1 MVIVIVIEDDNRDA
15 NAENLRLL
23 DDLIMLLVQK
33 MDDHYDLCKC
43 KCEKDWMTMMT

>member
-1 MVIVIVIEDDNRDA
+1 MVIVIEDDNRDA

-23 DDLIMLLVQK
+23 DDLIMLLVKK